1 MPTACP
7 SCGASVNVGAHFCP
21 SCGAALPARSDD
33 LCPSCGAE
41 RRAGRRFCPH
51 CGSEY
56 AATAPAGATAPG
68 GARQVARP
76 SRPKAAGGRRRGP
89 LFVAGAGILIVG
101 VVAAAS
107 FWLLGRGG
115 DDGVPTNG
123 EPGTQ
128 ESAVTVLGEE
138 GMVDAS
144 GLAVRPPV
152 RLEHPAG
159 AVAEVPGASV
169 LFGETVDL
177 RRVTFADDSPAWDW
191 DGHAWQFVSNSGLVL
206 REDVTFTLPATGAG
220 DEQVIALSHTGDW
233 ITIPSTAT
241 SLAAGVAAREVRVGD
256 VPVPWILVVAR
267 PVPGAPT
274 PEQQLAAPQLE
285 QLYWTDRDQWNEQIV
300 AAAKEALESPINEE
314 FVSARPATVAL
325 PRLPSDVIKD
335 LDRAFV
341 ILGSSRLSSAFQQTA
356 ATLPVG
362 AMNTPMVG
370 LALSPMQAYLEGLD
384 RLDALRKEWVQNR
397 DAWTSEYPDALQ
409 YSDNQT
415 IEQALESALA
425 YYAPWGISVMRYLLH
440 TGTIS
445 EFDLRIVSPYG
456 ELPFADAPLANCLE
470 NPDLSRIIKRDVDKG
485 ASLSCFLRLYSRAAM
500 QDTWVDWLK
509 DWKLQ
514 TVMRWAPALLVTA
527 GIVSGAATP
536 ALLFAA
542 ADEVINQVQ
551 SYYSSNAPAA
561 YLNAEVASSSG
572 SVGAFVTDAG
582 ATLIGVEG
590 ATMSVGAARL
600 GVAQTLYSLALLYG
614 VSQTDWYMLQDIKPL
629 TSGTRS
635 YCPRSK
641 CVSSWWTGDYSPI
654 AGYDQIP
661 PIQVMAVLQDKPEG
675 HPAAGYP
682 AQRIRL
688 RAWTLPLQKYGA
700 DLHRMLVNGVRCEDG
715 TIGIGSDV
723 LCPARNNWRG
733 GLPNLPFDPY
743 QQDAWPEV
751 SGFSAPAGQALRLS
765 LPKTVLATIASEYN
779 LGSNPT
785 PADYGLVLRAEAP
798 DGSRAVFAIEEFLE
812 PGPGEETNRVY
823 FQVVI
828 DGRWKGEPAFLS
840 DLPSQYEGVHTTMS
854 GETLQTKLFLRIQA
868 QADEDPRATA
878 NVDFRAPGVENI
890 QIYPDTPG
898 EEHVHFLKAGLVPEA
913 GIWGNYDVTRWEL
926 VTGHPDLIPMYEE
939 GVFEYSPEC
948 ALPGKCRFRVLD
960 TGGNTPYQIAEV
972 WRGEVFARVA
982 DSRPYLVQDPE
993 SKLLAPLAN
1002 DDFFRIEGN
1011 ILTGSS
1017 AWNVYGNPGS
1027 AAIVGAWETV
1037 RAEFA
1042 PDGTVSGTITGHQL
1056 VNGVEWSIEFRFEA
1070 ARSQ

>member
-1 MPTACP
+1 M
-7 SCGASVNVGAHFCP
+7 
-21 SCGAALPARSDD
+21 
-33 LCPSCGAE
+33 
-41 RRAGRRFCPH
+41 
-51 CGSEY
+51 
-56 AATAPAGATAPG
+56 
-68 GARQVARP
+68 QVARP
-76 SRPKAAGGRRRGP
+76 SRPKAPGGGRRRP
-89 LFVAGAGILIVG
+89 LLVAGAVVLTVG

-107 FWLLGRGG
+107 FWLRGRGG
-115 DDGVPTNG
+115 DDDVAGNG
-123 EPGTQ
+123 EPATQ

-138 GMVDAS
+138 GTVDAS

-152 RLEHPAG
+152 RLAHPDG

-169 LFGETVDL
+169 LLGETVDL
-177 RRVTFADDSPAWDW
+177 RRVALADDSPAWDW
-191 DGHAWQFVSNSGLVL
+191 DGYAWQFVSNSGLVL
-206 REDVTFTLPATGAG
+206 REDVTFTLPATGAT

-233 ITIPSTAT
+233 VTIPSAAA
-241 SLAAGVAAREVRVGD
+241 SLASGDDAREVRVGD

-267 PVPGAPT
+267 PVSGAPE
-274 PEQQLAAPQLE
+274 PAQPPAAPALE

-300 AAAKEALESPINEE
+300 VAANEALASPINEE
-314 FVSARPATVAL
+314 FVSARPATVTL

-335 LDRAFV
+335 LDRAFI

-370 LALSPMQAYLEGLD
+370 IALSPMQAYIEGLD

-397 DAWTSEYPDALQ
+397 DTWTREYPGALQ
-409 YSDNQT
+409 YSDDQT

-440 TGTIS
+440 TGTIT
-445 EFDLRIVSPYG
+445 EFDLRVVGPYG

-470 NPDLSRIIKRDVDKG
+470 NPDLSRVIKRDVDKG

-514 TVMRWAPALLVTA
+514 TVVRWAPALLVTA
-527 GIVSGAATP
+527 GIVSGAAAP

-551 SYYSSNAPAA
+551 AYYSSNAPAA

-572 SVGAFVTDAG
+572 TVGSFVTDAG
-582 ATLIGVEG
+582 ATLLGVEG
-590 ATMSVGAARL
+590 ATMSVGAAGL

-635 YCPRSK
+635 YCPRGK
-641 CVSSWWTGDYSPI
+641 CASSWWTGDYSPI

-661 PIQVMAVLQDKPEG
+661 PIQVMAVLQDTPEG
-675 HPAAGYP
+675 HPKAGYP

-700 DLHRMLVNGVRCEDG
+700 DLHRMLVNGVKCEDG

-723 LCPARNNWRG
+723 LCPARGNWRG
-733 GLPNLPFDPY
+733 GLPNLPFDAY

-751 SGFSAPAGQALRLS
+751 SGFSAPAGQAMRLS
-765 LPKTVLATIASEYN
+765 LPKTVLATIASEYD
-779 LGSNPT
+779 LGSNPG
-785 PADYGLVLRAEAP
+785 PADYGLILRAEAP
-798 DGSRAVFAIEEFLE
+798 DGSRAVFAIEEFLP
-812 PGPGEETNRVY
+812 PGPGEDASRVY

-828 DGRWKGEPAFLS
+828 DGRWKGEPAVLT
-840 DLPSQYEGVHTTMS
+840 DLAPQYQGVHATMS
-854 GETLQTKLFLRIQA
+854 GDTLQTKLTLQLRA

-878 NVDFRAPGVENI
+878 NVDFRAAGVENV
-890 QIYPDTPG
+890 QLYPDTPG

-913 GIWGNYDVTRWEL
+913 GIWGVYDITRWEL
-926 VTGHPDLIPMYEE
+926 VNAHPDLIPIYNS
-939 GVFEYSPEC
+939 GGFEYSPEC
-948 ALPGKCRFRVLD
+948 ATLGSCTFRVLD
-960 TGGNTPYQIAEV
+960 TGGDTPIQIAEV
-972 WRGEVFARVA
+972 WRGGVFARVA

-1002 DDFFRIEGN
+1002 DDFFRLEGN
-1011 ILTGSS
+1011 VLTGSS
-1017 AWNVYGNPGS
+1017 SWNVYGTPGS
-1027 AAIVGAWETV
+1027 AAIIGAWETV
-1037 RAEFA
+1037 RAEFS
-1042 PDGTVSGTITGHQL
+1042 PDGKVSGTIIGHQL
-1056 VNGVEWSIEFRFEA
+1056 ADGVELTIELRFEA
-1070 ARSQ
+1070 TRAD